1 MSSLNTSPSPPL
13 DRRRRKTQEALLTA
27 GERLFLTR
35 GFLATTVED
44 LAEEADVAIGSL
56 YGNFAGK
63 DGLYVALIR
72 RALDLDKHYCD
83 RGWAA
88 GDDPVSRMIGLAEG
102 YAQFC
107 REHPGYFR
115 LFRVPITGAPSGARA
130 TAEVARL
137 VECRTREEI
146 VRMSEALR
154 EAIDARIIRDVD
166 PERTARILWAMW
178 DGVLALS
185 LQNDA
190 PVKAEM
196 DRILAQ
202 TQQFIRPPC
211 SANPADVGHCSAMRW
226 QCPPGC

>member
-1 MSSLNTSPSPPL
+1 MSSTSTSRSPPL
-13 DRRRRKTQEALLTA
+13 DRRRRKTQEALLAA

-35 GFLATTVED
+35 GFVATTVED
-44 LAEEADVAIGSL
+44 LAAEADVAIGSL

-83 RGWAA
+83 KGWAA
-88 GDDPVSRMIGLAEG
+88 GNDPVSRMIGLADG

-107 REHPGYFR
+107 DDHPGYFR
-115 LFRVPITGAPSGARA
+115 LFRVPITGAPSAEQA

-137 VECRTREEI
+137 VEGRTREEI
-146 VRMSEALR
+146 ARMSEALR
-154 EAIDARIIRDVD
+154 EAIAAQTIRDVD

-185 LQNDA
+185 LQDHA
-190 PVKAEM
+190 PAKAEM

-202 TQQFIRPPC
+202 TQQLLTAALLRQP
-211 SANPADVGHCSAMRW
+211 S
-226 QCPPGC
+226 